1 MAPWH
6 FRKTQSAATAE
17 PEAPNGQQQGTP
29 DTQAARPSS
38 TGQNPV
44 QPGAEQIGP
53 TGTPQG
59 HDRHYSEGQ
68 LRPATGPPSS
78 FHTYSSMPGNQ
89 PGAPF
94 YGPIT
99 DPAAYEQWQ
108 LDYALA
114 MSYNEHAARQQ
125 PAPGGGWTQQAPPTA
140 VGITAVKR
148 DVSTK
153 GQAEALSYKYWATGR

>member
-1 MAPWH
+1 MTPWH
-6 FRKTQSAATAE
+6 FRKKTSTAE
-17 PEAPNGQQQGTP
+17 PAAPDAQQHGPP
-29 DTQAARPSS
+29 DTQAARSSPSS
-38 TGQNPV
+38 QNPV
-44 QPGAEQIGP
+44 PGVEQSVP
-53 TGTPQG
+53 TGTSIG
-59 HDRHYSEGQ
+59 HDRHLSEGQ
-68 LRPATGPPSS
+68 LRPATGPPP
-78 FHTYSSMPGNQ
+78 FHSYSSMPGNR

-94 YGPIT
+94 YGPVM

-125 PAPGGGWTQQAPPTA
+125 PASGGGWAQQGPPPTA
-140 VGITAVKR
+140 GTTAVRR